1 MTIEIKK
8 DYNLIDYKTSLEL
21 MKLRV
26 NEIAN
31 GSRKELLWFLNHDHI
46 YTQGTSASKN
56 EILKKNKT
64 GALFVIEKNNSLD
77 FVRTTGDELNC
88 IISAPV
94 IESIFFKNSPLHDG
108 AVIIEGNYITG
119 SRIVL
124 PVSENEN
131 INSRLGLRH
140 RAALGITEKTDAIA
154 VVISEENGKLSL
166 VKNGEL
172 KQIKSMGSLNQ
183 IMGMMPGM
191 NRKLMKGM
199 DFDDKKLIW
208 TDAIISSMTFEERKN
223 PIIIDGSRRSRI
235 SKGSGRTVQEINQLL
250 KQFTEMKKMMKKMG
264 KMKLPKNLK
273 NQMLGLN

>member
-1 MTIEIKK
+1 MDADEFI
-8 DYNLIDYKTSLEL
+8 
-21 MKLRV
+21 
-26 NEIAN
+26 
-31 GSRKELLWFLNHDHI
+31 
-46 YTQGTSASKN
+46 SAC

-140 RAALGITEKTDAIA
+140 RAAIGITEKTDAIA

-172 KQIKSMGSLNQ
+172 KQIKSIESFKS
-183 IMGMMPGM
+183 
-191 NRKLMKGM
+191 KL
-199 DFDDKKLIW
+199 
-208 TDAIISSMTFEERKN
+208 EE
-223 PIIIDGSRRSRI
+223 
-235 SKGSGRTVQEINQLL
+235 E
-250 KQFTEMKKMMKKMG
+250 
-264 KMKLPKNLK
+264 
-273 NQMLGLN
+273 LG

>member
-1 MTIEIKK
+1 M
-8 DYNLIDYKTSLEL
+8 DIDEF
-21 MKLRV
+21 
-26 NEIAN
+26 I
-31 GSRKELLWFLNHDHI
+31 
-46 YTQGTSASKN
+46 SAC

-131 INSRLGLRH
+131 INSRMGLRH
-140 RAALGITEKTDAIA
+140 RAAIGITEKTDAIA

-172 KQIKSMGSLNQ
+172 KQIKSIESFKS
-183 IMGMMPGM
+183 
-191 NRKLMKGM
+191 KL
-199 DFDDKKLIW
+199 
-208 TDAIISSMTFEERKN
+208 EE
-223 PIIIDGSRRSRI
+223 
-235 SKGSGRTVQEINQLL
+235 E
-250 KQFTEMKKMMKKMG
+250 
-264 KMKLPKNLK
+264 
-273 NQMLGLN
+273 LG

>member
-1 MTIEIKK
+1 MDVDEFI
-8 DYNLIDYKTSLEL
+8 
-21 MKLRV
+21 
-26 NEIAN
+26 
-31 GSRKELLWFLNHDHI
+31 
-46 YTQGTSASKN
+46 SAC

-140 RAALGITEKTDAIA
+140 RAAIGITEKTDAIA

-172 KQIKSMGSLNQ
+172 KQI
-183 IMGMMPGM
+183 
-191 NRKLMKGM
+191 
-199 DFDDKKLIW
+199 
-208 TDAIISSMTFEERKN
+208 
-223 PIIIDGSRRSRI
+223 
-235 SKGSGRTVQEINQLL
+235 
-250 KQFTEMKKMMKKMG
+250 
-264 KMKLPKNLK
+264 
-273 NQMLGLN
+273 

>member
-1 MTIEIKK
+1 MEDILNIAQNYIMPTIDLILFVVMLYYAYKLVKGTAAINIFLGFVIIYIIWSITELVNMPILSNILGGFISVGLIALIVVFQQEIRKFLLLLGSSNITNNK
-8 DYNLIDYKTSLEL
+8 NILRKFNLFFKIS
-21 MKLRV
+21 
-26 NEIAN
+26 
-31 GSRKELLWFLNHDHI
+31 KEQAKMDVDEFI
-46 YTQGTSASKN
+46 SAC

-166 VKNGEL
+166 V
-172 KQIKSMGSLNQ
+172 
-183 IMGMMPGM
+183 
-191 NRKLMKGM
+191 
-199 DFDDKKLIW
+199 
-208 TDAIISSMTFEERKN
+208 
-223 PIIIDGSRRSRI
+223 
-235 SKGSGRTVQEINQLL
+235 
-250 KQFTEMKKMMKKMG
+250 
-264 KMKLPKNLK
+264 
-273 NQMLGLN
+273 